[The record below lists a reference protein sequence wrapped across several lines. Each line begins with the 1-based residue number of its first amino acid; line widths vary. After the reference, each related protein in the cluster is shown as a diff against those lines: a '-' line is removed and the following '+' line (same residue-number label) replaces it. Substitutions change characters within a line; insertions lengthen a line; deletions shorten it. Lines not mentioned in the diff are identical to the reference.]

1 VRAWAVVLVAAFLAS
16 GHRAP
21 AQGNQDSLDAQLNA
35 KCPGLNDSTAAWQQ
49 VLRRW
54 HDDSTHPL
62 WSNDSLRR
70 VLLVMQDSDQA
81 IRFLY
86 IGHESDTILGRR
98 MRDIDTAND
107 RRMEAIIA
115 RYGWPT
121 RALVGTKGESA
132 AWLIVQHADSSL
144 QARALK
150 LMVAQPVG
158 QVSPTELAYLTD
170 RLRVKE
176 HQSQLYGT
184 QFDPLPDSGW
194 VLHPIE
200 DEAHVEARRARV
212 GIEPLDEYLCTM
224 RVLERTRVLRHPPA
238 GAT

>member
-1 VRAWAVVLVAAFLAS
+1 VRAWAVVLVAALLAS
-16 GHRAP
+16 GHRAR
-21 AQGNQDSLDAQLNA
+21 AQGNQDSLEAQLNA
-35 KCPGLNDSTAAWQQ
+35 NCPGLNDSTAAWRQ

-54 HDDSTHPL
+54 HDDSTHPS

-70 VLLVMQDSDQA
+70 VLLVMQDSDQG

-86 IGHESDTILGRR
+86 TAHESDTVLARR

-115 RYGWPT
+115 RYGWPS
-121 RALVGTKGESA
+121 RSLVGAKGESA
-132 AWLIVQHADSSL
+132 AWVIVQHADSSL
-144 QARALK
+144 QARGLK
-150 LMVAQPVG
+150 LMLAAPAG
-158 QVSPTELAYLTD
+158 EVSKTEVAYLTD
-170 RLRVKE
+170 RLRVKA
-176 HQSQLYGT
+176 HQPQLYGT

-224 RVLERTRVLRHPPA
+224 RVLERTRVLRHAPGRA
-238 GAT
+238 Q